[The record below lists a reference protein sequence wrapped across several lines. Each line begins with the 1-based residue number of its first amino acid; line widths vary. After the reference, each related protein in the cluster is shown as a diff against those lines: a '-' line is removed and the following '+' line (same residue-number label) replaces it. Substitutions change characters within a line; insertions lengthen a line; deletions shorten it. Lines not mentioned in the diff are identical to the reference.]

1 MARDSAAVFA
11 WKGETLE
18 EYWWCTEQML
28 TWPDGSG
35 PDLLVDDGGDATL
48 LIHGE
53 PRFQLRCQLTHIAVH
68 QCGSQGSPPRVTFL
82 LQPSMS
88 IRVLQTSVQSFP
100 GGSWFQVHVWA
111 A

>member
-1 MARDSAAVFA
+1 MFA

-48 LIHGE
+48 LIHGVMLSYL
-53 PRFQLRCQLTHIAVH
+53 PCLA
-68 QCGSQGSPPRVTFL
+68 QCHCL
-82 LQPSMS
+82 
-88 IRVLQTSVQSFP
+88 
-100 GGSWFQVHVWA
+100 
-111 A
+111 

>member
-1 MARDSAAVFA
+1 MEFESSCGSFLLQRCVTPAVGRGVAQDHAAAAVARDSAAVFA

-48 LIHGE
+48 LIHG
-53 PRFQLRCQLTHIAVH
+53 A
-68 QCGSQGSPPRVTFL
+68 
-82 LQPSMS
+82 
-88 IRVLQTSVQSFP
+88 TSFVVGIGLP
-100 GGSWFQVHVWA
+100 AKGA
-111 A
+111 

>member
-1 MARDSAAVFA
+1 MHQDHAAAAVARDTAAVFA

-48 LIHGE
+48 LIHGVKSSLE
-53 PRFQLRCQLTHIAVH
+53 SITRRNVLVRVFFGPRNLAILMKCVAF
-68 QCGSQGSPPRVTFL
+68 SFYSPLHMLP
-82 LQPSMS
+82 
-88 IRVLQTSVQSFP
+88 
-100 GGSWFQVHVWA
+100 W
-111 A
+111 